1 MPHILVAGRIH
12 PSGVALLE
20 RASGVTFDLVEDGA
34 ADAFHPHLAAAD
46 AIVIRTQPLT
56 AELIARAP
64 RLRIVSRH
72 GVGYDSVDLAAL
84 DARGIPLAI
93 AVNANARAVAE
104 HAMALILAAAKRLL
118 PSDSAVRRGEWEAR
132 AHLAPREIGGRRLLV
147 IGHGRTGSLV
157 AGYAAAFGMEIEVH
171 DPFIEAVEPPARLA
185 PDLRAALSRA
195 DIVTIH
201 APKGATPLLGAA
213 EFAAMKPGAILVNTA
228 RGGVVEEAA
237 LVEALL
243 SGRIAAAGL
252 DVFETEPPPADHP
265 LLSAGETI
273 LTPHLAGVT
282 AEAAERMARVSVQN
296 VLDFFAGRLDPAMVV
311 NPAALARAAA
321 G

>member
-20 RASGVTFDLVEDGA
+20 RASGVTFDLVEDNA
-34 ADAFHPHLAAAD
+34 ADAFHPHLPSAE

-56 AELIARAP
+56 AALIDRAP

-84 DARGIPLAI
+84 EARGIPLAI
-93 AVNANARAVAE
+93 AGNANARAVAE

-118 PSDSAVRRGEWEAR
+118 PSDRAVRRGDWEAR

-147 IGHGRTGSLV
+147 LGYGRTGRLV
-157 AGYAAAFGMEIEVH
+157 AGYAAAFGMAIDVH
-171 DPFIEAVEPPARLA
+171 DPFVDAVEPPARLE
-185 PDLRAALSRA
+185 PDLHAALARA
-195 DIVTIH
+195 DVVSIH
-201 APKGATPLLGAA
+201 VPKGRAPVLGAA
-213 EFAAMKPGAILVNTA
+213 EFAAMKPGLILVNTA
-228 RGGVVEEAA
+228 RGGVADEAA
-237 LVEALL
+237 LAQALRAR
-243 SGRIAAAGL
+243 RIAAAGL
-252 DVFETEPPPADHP
+252 DVFEEEPPPADHP
-265 LLSAGETI
+265 LLTVGETI

-282 AEAAERMARVSVQN
+282 EEAAERMAVVSVRN

-311 NPAALARAAA
+311 NPAALGRAAA